1 LKSHIVIAE
10 RSETAAEAK
19 SASLL
24 GRLPAE
30 LVMEVAIPSAADS
43 DLAPEGSHV
52 LTALMP
58 YMPTAIE
65 GGWQAHRETLR
76 RQALA
81 MLERFAPGL
90 KERVVAQAILT
101 PHDSAARYGAPAG
114 ELGSPLSRLLASY
127 ESRIRTP
134 IARLYLCGAAAEPVS
149 TLSGRAG
156 RLAAGLVF
164 ADQKGE
170 RP

>member
-1 LKSHIVIAE
+1 MP
-10 RSETAAEAK
+10 RT
-19 SASLL
+19 
-24 GRLPAE
+24 
-30 LVMEVAIPSAADS
+30 PSC
-43 DLAPEGSHV
+43 PEGGHV
-52 LTALMP
+52 LTALLP

-65 GGWQAHRETLR
+65 GGWQANRENLR

-81 MLERFAPGL
+81 TLERFAPGL
-90 KERVVAQAILT
+90 KERVVAHRIMT
-101 PHDSAARYGAPAG
+101 PDDSAERYGSSPG

-164 ADQKGE
+164 ADWKGE
-170 RP
+170 GS